1 MSGGM
6 YLAAAGALVQQL
18 RLEVLSNNVANIDTV
33 GYKADRSVFQIP
45 DEPDAPA
52 VKTPLDGIQSLSPY
66 APPFAS
72 VIDFSQGAIRRTGN
86 PLDAALN
93 GSGFFCVQTPEGI
106 QYTRQGNFGLNE
118 EGVLISPDGYPVLGE
133 GGEITLD
140 AGVVEI
146 DTQGTLI
153 VAGDEVDRLRIADF
167 QDPGSLIK
175 AGNSRFVALDTAIEQ
190 ERPPETSLQQ
200 GYLETANV
208 NPVQAMTEMIET
220 SRAFEAYQ
228 KIIQTADEATANSIN
243 DVGATI

>member
-45 DEPDAPA
+45 DAPDPA
-52 VKTPLDGIQSLSPY
+52 FFETPIDGIQSLSPF

-86 PLDAALN
+86 PLDVALN
-93 GSGFFCVQTPEGI
+93 GSGFFCVQTPTGV
-106 QYTRQGNFGLNE
+106 QYTRQGNFGLNDQ
-118 EGVLISPDGYPVLGE
+118 GVLISPDGYPVLGE

-140 AGVVEI
+140 EGVVEI
-146 DTQGTLI
+146 DAHGTLF
-153 VAGDEVDRLRIADF
+153 VAGDEIDRLRVADF
-167 QDPGSLIK
+167 QDPGTLIK
-175 AGNSRFVALDTAIEQ
+175 AGNSRFAALDSAVEQ
-190 ERPPETSLQQ
+190 DRPPGTSLQQ
-200 GYLETANV
+200 GYLEAANV
-208 NPVQAMTEMIET
+208 NAVQAMTEMIET

-228 KIIQTADEATANSIN
+228 KIIQTADEATATSIN
-243 DVGATI
+243 DVGTAT